1 MFSNTGPGPDG
12 EYSVSIEGSIKSI
25 KIGSNSTKGEITIR
39 VNGVDYK
46 PITETLV
53 YDNSEDK
60 LTNATC
66 DGEAVKV
73 DTKTVAG
80 WGEAIYCS
88 LLQFLGVEDTGE
100 EE

>member
-1 MFSNTGPGPDG
+1 MENI
-12 EYSVSIEGSIKSI
+12 VSPWREH
-25 KIGSNSTKGEITIR
+25 KIHQNRKQNSTKGEITIR

-46 PITETLV
+46 PITGTLV

-66 DGEAVKV
+66 DGEPVEV
-73 DTKTVAG
+73 DTKSVAG

-88 LLQFLGVEDTGE
+88 LLQSLGVEDTGE